1 MRARMRG
8 QGVRRGGE
16 ELGVQGRAHAR
27 VHVSGG
33 ACGGAWGKGDGEPS
47 GARGVQH
54 GRGRKERE
62 GRKEGGE
69 GKKKKREN
77 GKRAKEKEKEKK
89 RERERE
95 RKRAHTGGI
104 RGGHCG
110 LVGHALRDVRSD
122 DARRARRK
130 RETGQRL
137 ESGVGSGKDF
147 WKD

>member
-1 MRARMRG
+1 MECRGAHTRACTGAGARAAVRG
-8 QGVRRGGE
+8 ARATVSRAALGACSTGE
-16 ELGVQGRAHAR
+16 EGRR
-27 VHVSGG
+27 
-33 ACGGAWGKGDGEPS
+33 
-47 GARGVQH
+47 
-54 GRGRKERE
+54 ERE
-62 GRKEGGE
+62 GRKEE
-69 GKKKKREN
+69 KEKKKKREN

-110 LVGHALRDVRSD
+110 LVGHARCDVRSD
-122 DARRARRK
+122 DARGARRK
-130 RETGQRL
+130 RETGQRS